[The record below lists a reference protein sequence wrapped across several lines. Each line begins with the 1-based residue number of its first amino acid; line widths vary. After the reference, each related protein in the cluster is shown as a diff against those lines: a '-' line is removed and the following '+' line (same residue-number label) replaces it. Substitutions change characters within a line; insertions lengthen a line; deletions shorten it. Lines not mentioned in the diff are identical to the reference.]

1 MDHQTTLRMDQSP
14 DFFRVSLHL
23 LRELH
28 SQSSLSLPMYLV
40 AKELL
45 LKNDNDILNLLVRY
59 GLISVHDSQF
69 DHFCQLLKEKLLG
82 KMCVILQ
89 RLFDNTYCI
98 EEAHI
103 HANNAFLEN
112 GMRHDD
118 YKDRKNLIYGEI
130 EFDSYVRVLQIA
142 TNRLECRDKFVDLGH
157 GCGKAVCITA
167 SLYDFKE
174 FIGIELIHNLH
185 EISVNLIGSFQD
197 TIGMRHIENPKFT
210 LLRGSFLNITSYDWT
225 DADLVLANSTCFNEE
240 LMFLLTNVIESM
252 KVGARIITF
261 THEILSKY
269 FKTIYKETITV
280 SWGFATVFIAERIY
294 IENVKNYSIASV
306 ENSMIDPD
314 VDVSDDY
321 VHVSSEDLDQYYS
334 NQDNSFFSIG
344 NTTGSYSKGDNDSYN
359 DTYDSDNSDDSDS
372 VILT

>member
-1 MDHQTTLRMDQSP
+1 MDQSP
-14 DFFRVSLHL
+14 DFFRESLHS
-23 LRELH
+23 LRELYLR
-28 SQSSLSLPMYLV
+28 SSLSLPMYLV

-45 LKNDNDILNLLVRY
+45 LQSDNDLLNLVVRY
-59 GLISVHDSQF
+59 FPISVHDNQF
-69 DHFCQLLKEKLLG
+69 DHFFELLKETLLR
-82 KMCVILQ
+82 KMSVILQ
-89 RLFDNTYCI
+89 RLFDNTYCT

-103 HANNAFLEN
+103 HANNAYLEN

-142 TNRLECRDKFVDLGH
+142 TNGLEYRHKFVDLGH

-167 SLYDFKE
+167 SLCDFKE

-185 EISVNLIGSFQD
+185 EISVDVISSFQD
-197 TIGMRHIENPKFT
+197 TIGMRHIENPKFK
-210 LLRGSFLNITSYDWT
+210 LLRGSFLNIASYDWT

-240 LMFLLTNVIESM
+240 LMSQLTNVTESM

-269 FKTIYKETITV
+269 FKTIHKETITV

-294 IENVKNYSIASV
+294 IENIKHYSIASV
-306 ENSMIDPD
+306 ENTIINAD

-321 VHVSSEDLDQYYS
+321 VHVSSEVDLDQYYS

-344 NTTGSYSKGDNDSYN
+344 NTTGSHSKGDNESYDDSYG
-359 DTYDSDNSDDSDS
+359 SDNSENSDS
-372 VILT
+372 FILT